1 MNTTLLMLAADA
13 SAFEN
18 MTFADRVSES
28 LRISLLGMGMVFAV
42 LAVLWLVLEVFRYV
56 FYDLQNKGKHDEK
69 KPEKPAVKAEPAPA
83 PAVTQVAA
91 AEDTEIVAAITAA
104 LCVMLDKPATG
115 FRVVSFRKTGT
126 R

>member
-18 MTFADRVSES
+18 MTFADRASEA
-28 LRISLLGMGMVFAV
+28 LRVSLLGMGMVFSV
-42 LAVLWLVLEVFRYV
+42 LAILWGVLEIFRYV
-56 FYDLQNKGKHDEK
+56 FYDLKNKDNATEK
-69 KPEKPAVKAEPAPA
+69 KPEKPAKSEPAPA
-83 PAVTQVAA
+83 PVVTEAVQA
-91 AEDTEIVAAITAA
+91 DDGEIVAAITAA
-104 LCVMLDKPATG
+104 LCVVLDKPATG